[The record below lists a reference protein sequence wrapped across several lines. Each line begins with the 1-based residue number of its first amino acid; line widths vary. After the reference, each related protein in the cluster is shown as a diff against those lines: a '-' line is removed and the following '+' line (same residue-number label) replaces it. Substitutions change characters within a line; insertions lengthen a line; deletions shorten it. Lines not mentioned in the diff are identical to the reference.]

1 MENKLE
7 KLLNKAAELERQ
19 GTQQSELAQI
29 YLDIAACYRK
39 QKDKAKK
46 TEYLEKSKNLKETI
60 SNTDKQISQLL
71 DDELDLIIEIDDLKE
86 KFETLEKFVKKHPN
100 FSLGYFELAYI
111 SEHLQLWENAVKNY
125 LEFIQKEKDI
135 NNLVFAYNNLA
146 ILYEN
151 DYYQQYD
158 KAKEHYEKAIKLNPA
173 FADAFNNFA
182 LLLTNDYFKQYE
194 KAKEYYEKAIELKP
208 DYAEAYNNL
217 ALLLTNDYFK
227 QYEKAKENYEKA
239 INLEPH
245 YAEAYHNLALLY
257 LENFKEEEKAKYYFA
272 KAIEINKDFSY
283 SRLEILKLIQKF
295 PYITKIEVN
304 KLRHLKNITIDI
316 SKEKLQH
323 LLITGKNGSG
333 KTTVL
338 NECKNYLKKILEMP
352 IDGLFSEKGRNEI
365 FEPIEN
371 NFKIHFSSK
380 HLTEIRLAR
389 ETGIFVV
396 KHFDSYRK
404 LQAKG
409 TQSVEKITLPHIN
422 QIDYE
427 PNQQR
432 LSDKMAAYLV
442 DMDYTRLRAHI
453 DKDETT
459 FNEINNWFTIF
470 LEVLQTID
478 NQIVGL
484 KYSPADNL
492 HNFLLQVKMPDN
504 STIQVSFEEL
514 PDGFK
519 AAFYIVFELILQMQS
534 KVQTT
539 YELPGVVLIDE
550 PELFLHIEMQKKI
563 LPALIKIFPR
573 IQFIVA
579 THSPFVLSSVE
590 NAVVFDMETKWRF
603 ENASQLSYSGLVE
616 YYFKQ
621 NEYSEKIKKE
631 ITVFE
636 KLAQQTEHTDEDLE
650 LIAEL
655 DEKFKNISPLLSP
668 ELYLQYKTARK
679 AIEQ

>member
-1 MENKLE
+1 
-7 KLLNKAAELERQ
+7 
-19 GTQQSELAQI
+19 
-29 YLDIAACYRK
+29 
-39 QKDKAKK
+39 
-46 TEYLEKSKNLKETI
+46 
-60 SNTDKQISQLL
+60 
-71 DDELDLIIEIDDLKE
+71 
-86 KFETLEKFVKKHPN
+86 
-100 FSLGYFELAYI
+100 
-111 SEHLQLWENAVKNY
+111 
-125 LEFIQKEKDI
+125 
-135 NNLVFAYNNLA
+135 
-146 ILYEN
+146 
-151 DYYQQYD
+151 
-158 KAKEHYEKAIKLNPA
+158 
-173 FADAFNNFA
+173 
-182 LLLTNDYFKQYE
+182 
-194 KAKEYYEKAIELKP
+194 
-208 DYAEAYNNL
+208 
-217 ALLLTNDYFK
+217 
-227 QYEKAKENYEKA
+227 
-239 INLEPH
+239 
-245 YAEAYHNLALLY
+245 
-257 LENFKEEEKAKYYFA
+257 
-272 KAIEINKDFSY
+272 
-283 SRLEILKLIQKF
+283 
-295 PYITKIEVN
+295 
-304 KLRHLKNITIDI
+304 
-316 SKEKLQH
+316 
-323 LLITGKNGSG
+323 
-333 KTTVL
+333 
-338 NECKNYLKKILEMP
+338 MP
-352 IDGLFSEKGRNEI
+352 IDELFSEKGRNEI

-459 FNEINNWFTIF
+459 FNEINNWFDIF
-470 LEVLQTID
+470 LEILQTID

-590 NAVVFDMETKWRF
+590 NAVVFDMEKKWRF

-636 KLAQQTEHTDEDLE
+636 KLAQQTEHTDKDLE

-679 AIEQ
+679 VIEQ